1 MSFRSTGFRCAM
13 PGLVA
18 LALASSSM
26 NAVKAEGSGADQPAA
41 VAAPAAASAG
51 APATAPATT
60 SDAKQGGSSEEKAN
74 ESLAEQAQNPIA
86 NLISLPFQNNTTFGL
101 GPNQDR
107 VLNVLNIQP
116 VVPFALSKDLNLV
129 TRTILPVV
137 SQPAFAG
144 QQRTGL
150 GDINPSFF
158 FVPKPR
164 GAWTLGFG
172 PTLLLPTATDQ
183 SLGSG
188 QWGAG
193 PAGVAV
199 YTKGAWVAGALVNQI
214 WSFAGDRD
222 RSAVSAFLVQPF
234 LNYNLPG
241 GWYLV
246 SAPIITANWQSTSGQ
261 WILPV
266 GGGVGRLFRV
276 GRQPMNASIQA
287 YGNVIKPDGFGG
299 VTVRAQI
306 QFLFPTG
313 GS

>member
-1 MSFRSTGFRCAM
+1 MSISSTGFQCPIPLLSA
-13 PGLVA
+13 LLAA
-18 LALASSSM
+18 LALAAGSTDP
-26 NAVKAEGSGADQPAA
+26 VKADSAGSTDQTAPA
-41 VAAPAAASAG
+41 AAPAANPVA
-51 APATAPATT
+51 APEAAAR
-60 SDAKQGGSSEEKAN
+60 
-74 ESLAEQAQNPIA
+74 ESLAEEAQNPIA
-86 NLISLPFQNNTTFGL
+86 NLISLPFQNNTTFGM
-101 GPNQDR
+101 GPNGDR

-137 SQPAFAG
+137 SQPAADG
-144 QQRTGL
+144 SQRGGL
-150 GDINPSFF
+150 GDLNPSFF
-158 FVPKPR
+158 FVPKPK
-164 GAWTLGFG
+164 GSWTVGVG
-172 PTLLLPTATDQ
+172 PTVLLPTATDT

-222 RSAVSAFLVQPF
+222 RAAVSTFLVQPF
-234 LNYNLPG
+234 VNYNLPG

-246 SAPIITANWQSTSGQ
+246 SSPIITANWQRTNDQ
-261 WILPV
+261 WIVPV
-266 GGGVGRLFRV
+266 GGGFGRVFRL
-276 GRQPMNASIQA
+276 GRQPMNASLQA
-287 YGNVIKPDGFGG
+287 YANVIKPDGFGD

-306 QFLFPTG
+306 QFLFPKG